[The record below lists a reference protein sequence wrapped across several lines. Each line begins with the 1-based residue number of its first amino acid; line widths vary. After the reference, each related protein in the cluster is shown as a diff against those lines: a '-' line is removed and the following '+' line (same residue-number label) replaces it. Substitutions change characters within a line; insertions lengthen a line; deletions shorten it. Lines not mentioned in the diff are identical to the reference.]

1 MEDRRIED
9 KRIEINR
16 RLREIQYEVALNKK
30 EQACINEIIDD
41 VIALRQRSSN
51 TQEEM
56 LEYWAGTEFGRVVAE
71 LNSQEEALYN
81 SLIRDAE
88 EGIEERRQAIQR
100 LLKEERE
107 CEDELMNMRRD
118 Y

>member
-16 RLREIQYEVALNKK
+16 RLREIQDEVALNKK

-51 TQEEM
+51 TQEET
-56 LEYWAGTEFGRVVAE
+56 LKKE
-71 LNSQEEALYN
+71 LRREDKQSRG
-81 SLIRDAE
+81 SLKRSASVKMS
-88 EGIEERRQAIQR
+88 
-100 LLKEERE
+100 L
-107 CEDELMNMRRD
+107 
-118 Y
+118 

>member
-1 MEDRRIED
+1 
-9 KRIEINR
+9 
-16 RLREIQYEVALNKK
+16 
-30 EQACINEIIDD
+30 
-41 VIALRQRSSN
+41 
-51 TQEEM
+51 M

-71 LNSQEEALYN
+71 LNSQEDTLYN

-88 EGIEERRQAIQR
+88 VGIEERRQTIQR

-107 CEDELMNMRRD
+107 CEDEIMQMRRD